1 MVVAEVAIRLGLLSL
16 GDDAGLELCH
26 VVVDPGSIGRSQSI
40 YSRPVGGTTGITPT
54 HNACQIPEALHGTR
68 ERASR
73 VTLRKKK
80 PSGHGWLRL
89 ASRYPGQLHSSLP
102 PPSTRPSCYLASVLA
117 SLHIASTQHVLLDSV
132 GLLRHRV
139 NFVQAATGFTA
150 DEWYF

>member
-73 VTLRKKK
+73 VTL
-80 PSGHGWLRL
+80 
-89 ASRYPGQLHSSLP
+89 
-102 PPSTRPSCYLASVLA
+102 ASVLA